1 MGAALPRRREDGD
14 RAYGARAE
22 AQPARSTALCRAE
35 RARGSSLLAGQYDA
49 AACSA
54 DRACRS
60 NRTTQLR
67 FGWQPPVMLSL
78 DRSPRRD
85 PTWPACFRIDPGLR
99 ASKLKGIVP
108 FRGSVDAARYV
119 DGLRQAGLAES
130 DRVNAMPDRRLEF
143 WFEYGSTYTY
153 LTVARLASVAD
164 GRKIMVDWRPFLLMP
179 ILIEQ
184 GLEKG
189 PFLPYPNKLRY
200 MWRDLE
206 RRARRH
212 SIPYQK
218 PSLYPPNTLLTARIG
233 YLAQSQHWCTDFTRE
248 DLSPSLDRGC
258 DHRNR

>member
-1 MGAALPRRREDGD
+1 
-14 RAYGARAE
+14 
-22 AQPARSTALCRAE
+22 
-35 RARGSSLLAGQYDA
+35 
-49 AACSA
+49 
-54 DRACRS
+54 
-60 NRTTQLR
+60 
-67 FGWQPPVMLSL
+67 
-78 DRSPRRD
+78 
-85 PTWPACFRIDPGLR
+85 
-99 ASKLKGIVP
+99 
-108 FRGSVDAARYV
+108 
-119 DGLRQAGLAES
+119 
-130 DRVNAMPDRRLEF
+130 MPDKRLEF

-164 GRKIMVDWRPFLLMP
+164 GRKIMIDWRPFLLMP

-233 YLAQSQHWCTDFTRE
+233 YLAQSQHWCADFTRE
-248 DLSPSLDRGC
+248 VFRLHWTEGVIIGTDENIRRSLSFAGQDLDRIVATAQSVENKTGLRRQTERAKALGIFGSPTFVVGNELFWG
-258 DHRNR
+258 DDRLEDALDFASGKS